1 MSNPLV
7 RQQSL
12 RKQTRSAL
20 ERIEVLEQM
29 HERLVVGIDGIL
41 NQLNTR
47 LSAIEETLEAVS
59 GIIGPEQIANLIVE
73 NRKRRSEDAAAA
85 AKAALDDAIAK
96 GIMAPAEVIGENTLV
111 VGRETDKD
119 GNQVGASRIQL
130 AFMGI
135 KPQFRDQ
142 LLGKGVGTKL
152 TTENEGTFEV
162 IELYNPVEKSP
173 EQAQEDAAQEE
184 IELTDKLLADLEQA
198 VGPSEEQ

>member
-96 GIMAPAEVIGENTLV
+96 GIMAPAE
-111 VGRETDKD
+111 
-119 GNQVGASRIQL
+119 
-130 AFMGI
+130 
-135 KPQFRDQ
+135 
-142 LLGKGVGTKL
+142 
-152 TTENEGTFEV
+152 
-162 IELYNPVEKSP
+162 
-173 EQAQEDAAQEE
+173 
-184 IELTDKLLADLEQA
+184 
-198 VGPSEEQ
+198 